1 MKKLLTALLIL
12 ALSITLWACG
22 NDQVPTTPS
31 GTGSTPSASQ
41 PGGSGGPSDP
51 SAPSRPGGE
60 AVLERPVCRP
70 AHNLGAFTEIV
81 GWYTFEYEGD
91 SRYPSKVTA
100 TGLNGDVRQYYELVL
115 DENGLPVQMVIKD
128 VQGEIN
134 NSQVELVCD
143 AQGNIVE
150 VGIYEGTEKIGCYR
164 LAYDENGRM
173 ITTTMDME
181 GVNMVMSY
189 DERYCITR
197 VVATQGEN
205 YAVLELAY
213 NDAYQ
218 VIKRLVKDRDGAI
231 REGFEETYNDAGVL
245 TLRKVYTDGI
255 CSEEIAYNEKGN
267 PVSKVRRYRMD
278 AQLREEK
285 QTYEYDDQDRV
296 VRYSEYVDQQLT
308 TWTEMTY
315 DGQGCYST
323 NYDANGTVLSKAF
336 TQLDE
341 QNRILKNIAYDA
353 QGNVLETRE
362 YAYDAAGHI
371 IRNFLYG
378 SDGTLLR
385 AEESA
390 YDAYDNV
397 IKNMIYDA
405 NGLVEGWERE
415 YDAEGNTLKRVEYSN
430 DGSYE
435 VREYLPGQW
444 SAYRSMVYDAEG
456 ILLCGYEWEYD
467 ADGNATKYTSYELD
481 GSYTVEEYRPG
492 QEEAYKSITYDAQG
506 NIYSGYEEQ
515 YDINGRLT
523 EKTEYEPDGWK
534 SVYTYGESG
543 EYTANYYQNG
553 QLRQT
558 IVSDAMDNITLIVS
572 YDENGL
578 ETERYEA
585 SYTYYESGAL
595 HTRTVYE
602 PDGQLY
608 TVYDERGNQ
617 IEHTITEWDAD
628 GNVTFE
634 QKWVYTYDEND
645 TLRKEEM
652 YINGYLDSVTEYN
665 ENGVIS
671 RKTEHYP
678 YGTFVHEYDERGFE
692 IAATDYDLDGTAC
705 EKWVYERY
713 DNGQAK
719 VRLRYYADGTLRE
732 QTEFTENG
740 LETFWEFY
748 AEDGTV
754 EQKFTY
760 SAPGVKSE
768 SVYYPEQGGKE
779 VTHFDEQG
787 REIRIDKY
795 NSQDVLTEYTVY
807 TYYDSGIAQSIIGY
821 YANGTVKHAIYFDEN
836 GNMIQ

>member
-22 NDQVPTTPS
+22 DDQVPTTPS
-31 GTGSTPSASQ
+31 GAGSTPSASQ

-60 AVLERPVCRP
+60 EALERPVRRP
-70 AHNLGAFTEIV
+70 AHELGAFTEIV

-91 SRYPSKVTA
+91 SRYPSQVTV
-100 TGLNGDVRQYYELVL
+100 TDLDGTVKQHYELVF
-115 DENGLPVQMVIKD
+115 DDKELPVRVVIKNA
-128 VQGEIN
+128 QGEAFD
-134 NSQVELVCD
+134 SEAELVCD

-150 VGIYEGTEKIGCYR
+150 VGIYEGTEKIGSYR
-164 LAYDENGRM
+164 MDYDANGRM
-173 ITTTMDME
+173 ISTTMDLE
-181 GVNMVMSY
+181 GLNMVMSY

-197 VVATQGEN
+197 VVATQDEN
-205 YAVLELAY
+205 YAELELAY
-213 NDAYQ
+213 NDNYQ
-218 VIKRLVKDRDGAI
+218 VTKRLVKDRDGVI
-231 REGFEETYNDAGVL
+231 QDGFEEAYFETGVL
-245 TLRKVYTDGI
+245 SLRKVYENGI
-255 CSEEIAYNEKGN
+255 CNGETAYNEKGKV
-267 PVSKVRRYRMD
+267 VSQVYRYKEQG
-278 AQLREEK
+278 QLREAK
-285 QTYEYDDQDRV
+285 RTYEYDAQDRV
-296 VRYSEYVDQQLT
+296 VRHSEYIDQQLSA
-308 TWTEMTY
+308 WTEMTY
-315 DGQGCYST
+315 DSEGCYSI
-323 NYDANGTVLSKAF
+323 NYNADGTVLGKAF
-336 TQLDE
+336 TQVDE
-341 QNRILKNIAYDA
+341 QDRIVKNIAYDA
-353 QGNVLETRE
+353 QDNVLETRE
-362 YAYDAAGHI
+362 YAYDAAGNVI
-371 IRNFLYG
+371 KDYIYG
-378 SDGTLLR
+378 SDGALIR
-385 AEESA
+385 GEDFA
-390 YDAYDNV
+390 YDAYDNL
-397 IKNMIYDA
+397 IKYMQYDA

-415 YDAEGNTLKRVEYSN
+415 YDAEGNTLKRVEYFS
-430 DGSYE
+430 DGSYDVSE
-435 VREYLPGQW
+435 FMPGDW
-444 SAYRSMVYDAEG
+444 DAYKSMVYDAQG
-456 ILLCGYEWEYD
+456 NLLCGYEWEYD
-467 ADGNATKYTSYELD
+467 AEGYRIKYTSYDPD
-481 GSYTVEEYRPG
+481 GSYTVEEYHPG

-506 NIYSGYEEQ
+506 NVYVGYEEK
-515 YDINGRLT
+515 YDENGRLT

-558 IVSDAMDNITLIVS
+558 IVSDAMDNITLIIS

-692 IAATDYDLDGTAC
+692 IAATDYNLDGTVC

-768 SVYYPEQGGKE
+768 SVHYLETGGKE
-779 VTHFDEQG
+779 VVRYDDHG
-787 REIRIDKY
+787 REMQFETYDSQNVLIRY
-795 NSQDVLTEYTVY
+795 TEYE
-807 TYYDSGIAQSIIGY
+807 YYDSGANKSIITY
-821 YANGTVKHAIYFDEN
+821 YADGSVMDAIYFDEN